1 MSETLR
7 VLLVE
12 DVDDDAA
19 LILRAL
25 RKGVRPIEAER
36 VQDARS
42 FAAALETGTWD
53 LILSDYSLPGFT
65 GMDALQLLQA
75 SGQDLPFILVSGA
88 LGEELAADIMRS
100 GAKDFVRKDRLE
112 RLLPAIERELEE
124 AQRRHRHRAA
134 EQALRESEERFSQ
147 ISGLTGELIWEVD
160 ASGLYTYLS
169 PACASLLGY
178 REEEVIGKLYFY
190 DLHPKQGREAFRLKT
205 LETFHQKGVF
215 RDLYNPMVAK
225 DGRVL
230 DVVTNGIPILAA
242 DGSLRGYRGSDQ
254 DITEKRKSER
264 LLARLF
270 TAVEQAGDILI
281 VTDAEGRIEYV
292 NPAFEETTGFSPQ
305 EAIGQFPVQILR
317 HPDNPT
323 PHPELWSTLQAR
335 GIWRGRF
342 TNRHKNGQTRLHDAS
357 ISAIRGAGGEILGY
371 VSSQRDVTHQ
381 VELEAHLAQASR
393 IEAIGT
399 LAGGIAHDFNNILTA
414 IRGFTELALLKTPP
428 QSDLH
433 RPLQGILLAT
443 TRAKDLVHQIQVFNR
458 EKSQRA
464 EPVVFSLILKEALR
478 FIRATVPASIVI
490 RSEADSASSV
500 LADPTDIHRIIV
512 NLCTNAVLAMH
523 GGSGVLEVRLDE
535 VVLDPSAASQRGIQP
550 GPYVRLSVR
559 DTGCGMSPEVAR
571 RIFEPF
577 FTTRQ
582 EAGGTGM
589 GLAVVHGILKT
600 LGGSISVDS
609 NPSRGSTFEVHLPI
623 ATATTEPTPR
633 PPEVIQHGSGR
644 ILFVDDEPTLCELAQ
659 EMLQHMG
666 YEVDTQTNPDE
677 ALALFWKDPQR
688 YDLVITDLTMPGTPG
703 DVLAARLVAIRP
715 DLPVILCT
723 GFQAGM
729 DARRASSRGI
739 ARMMTKPFSW
749 PEMSAVLRE
758 ILQHTVS
765 C

>member
-1 MSETLR
+1 
-7 VLLVE
+7 
-12 DVDDDAA
+12 
-19 LILRAL
+19 
-25 RKGVRPIEAER
+25 
-36 VQDARS
+36 
-42 FAAALETGTWD
+42 
-53 LILSDYSLPGFT
+53 
-65 GMDALQLLQA
+65 
-75 SGQDLPFILVSGA
+75 
-88 LGEELAADIMRS
+88 
-100 GAKDFVRKDRLE
+100 
-112 RLLPAIERELEE
+112 
-124 AQRRHRHRAA
+124 
-134 EQALRESEERFSQ
+134 
-147 ISGLTGELIWEVD
+147 
-160 ASGLYTYLS
+160 
-169 PACASLLGY
+169 
-178 REEEVIGKLYFY
+178 
-190 DLHPKQGREAFRLKT
+190 
-205 LETFHQKGVF
+205 
-215 RDLYNPMVAK
+215 
-225 DGRVL
+225 
-230 DVVTNGIPILAA
+230 
-242 DGSLRGYRGSDQ
+242 
-254 DITEKRKSER
+254 
-264 LLARLF
+264 
-270 TAVEQAGDILI
+270 VEQAGDILI

-292 NPAFEETTGFSPQ
+292 NPAFEAGMGYTPQ
-305 EAIGQFPVQILR
+305 EALGKFPVEILR

-323 PHPELWSTLQAR
+323 PHPELWSTLRER

-342 TNRHKNGQTRLHDAS
+342 TNRHKNGQTLLHDAS
-357 ISAIRGAGGEILGY
+357 ISAIKGSSGEILGY
-371 VSSQRDVTHQ
+371 VSSQRDVTRQ
-381 VELEAHLAQASR
+381 VELETHLAQTSR

-433 RPLQGILLAT
+433 RPLQGILQAT
-443 TRAKDLVHQIQVFNR
+443 TRARDLVHQIQVFNR
-458 EKSQRA
+458 EKSQRV

-478 FIRATVPASIVI
+478 FIRATVPSTIEI
-490 RSEADSASSV
+490 RSEAASSSNV

-523 GGSGVLEVRLDE
+523 GGSGVLEVHLDE
-535 VVLDPSAASQRGIQP
+535 VALDPPSASRRGIQP
-550 GPYVRLSVR
+550 GPYIRLSVR

-609 NPSRGSTFEVHLPI
+609 NPGRGSTFEVHLPT
-623 ATATTEPTPR
+623 ATAPTQPAAR
-633 PPEVIQHGSGR
+633 PPEVIQRGSGR

-666 YEVDTQTNPDE
+666 YEVDTQTNPED
-677 ALALFWKDPQR
+677 ALALFWKDPRR

-739 ARMMTKPFSW
+739 ARMISKPFSW
-749 PEMSAVLRE
+749 PEMSAVLQE
-758 ILQHTVS
+758 ILQSTLSH
-765 C
+765 